1 MHQVFDLGRFALES
15 GADLPEARLAYTT
28 QGALNADGDNAVLL
42 SSYYTGTHAS
52 YEPWVGPGRALD
64 PADWFIVS
72 VDLFGNGVSTSPSN
86 AAAEVR
92 GAAFPEV
99 SIGDNVRAQRQLA
112 EHLGVRR
119 WRLVAGWSMGALQAY
134 EWAVRYPESV
144 DTFLPVAGAARC
156 SPHNAVFLAGV
167 EAALR
172 ADPAF
177 DDGRYTTPPRA
188 GLRAFGTVYAGWAYS
203 QAFFRDGTYRE
214 LGYADVADLLEDWAA
229 DHERWDAND
238 LLAMLCTWQRADPG
252 RGVEGGFAAALG
264 GVRARSIVMPSST
277 DLYFTVEDNVLE
289 SAMMRRS
296 EVRVIESDLGHVA
309 GRPGVRA
316 AETAVIEAAMRELLG
331 ES

>member
-1 MHQVFDLGRFALES
+1 MHQVLDLGRFALES

-28 QGALNADGDNAVLL
+28 HGVLNAAGDNAVLVP
-42 SSYYTGTHAS
+42 SYYTGTHAS
-52 YEPWVGPGRALD
+52 AEAWIGAGRALD
-64 PADWFIVS
+64 PAEWFIVS

-92 GAAFPEV
+92 GAAFPTV
-99 SIGDNVRAQRQLA
+99 SIGDNVRAQHRLA

-119 WRLVAGWSMGALQAY
+119 WRLVVGWSMGALQAY
-134 EWAVRYPESV
+134 EWAIRYPELV
-144 DTFLPVAGAARC
+144 DAFLPIAGAARC

-172 ADPAF
+172 ADPVF
-177 DDGRYTTPPRA
+177 EGGRYAVPPRA

-203 QAFFRDGTYRE
+203 QAFFRDGVYRE
-214 LGYADVADLLEDWAA
+214 LGYADVATLLEDWAA

-238 LLAMLCTWQRADPG
+238 LLAMLRTWQQADPG
-252 RGVEGGFAAALG
+252 RGVDGGLAAALA

-289 SAMMRRS
+289 SAMMARS
-296 EVRVIESDLGHVA
+296 EVRVISSDLGHVA

-316 AETAVIEAAMRELLG
+316 AETAVIEAAMRELLADR
-331 ES
+331 